1 MNINLNLKIMK
12 KLLFAVLVFLIIS
25 SCKKSRNN
33 PSINLNEIKIDLS
46 THKLATYS
54 EIDSTKYLVVF
65 ESGGGDGHSSWCN
78 GNFLLE
84 VSKLSDVFLY
94 DRAGYENSE
103 VGPTPR
109 NIQQLESELDR
120 VIDHFLG
127 NRKVILVGHSLGG
140 FIIRDYAIKN
150 QDKTAALLFID
161 PSHELYNKL
170 TQEQEDNLY
179 ELMKNEYGEYFGGTM
194 ETRELKDDID
204 YASTLPNLP
213 DVPVTVLTS
222 MKLESNITASD
233 KQLWY
238 EAHED
243 LRKGVTDF
251 THISTTNSGHYV
263 MVDEPDLVIDQIEL
277 LISKLPK

>member
-1 MNINLNLKIMK
+1 MIINLKIMK
-12 KLLFAVLVFLIIS
+12 RLLFAALFFFLIT
-25 SCKKSRNN
+25 SCKKNN
-33 PSINLNEIKIDLS
+33 DDFPIALEEIKIDLS
-46 THKLATYS
+46 SHKLATYS
-54 EIDSTKYLVVF
+54 KIDSTRYLVVF
-65 ESGGGDGHSSWCN
+65 ESGGGDGHSVWCN

-84 VSKLSDVFLY
+84 VSKRSDVLLY

-109 NIQQLESELDR
+109 NIQQLESELER
-120 VIDHFLG
+120 VINHFRG
-127 NRKVILVGHSLGG
+127 NRKVILVGHSIGG

-150 QDKTAALLFID
+150 PDKTAAILFID
-161 PSHELYNKL
+161 PSHESYNKL

-179 ELMKNEYGEYFGGTM
+179 ELMKNEYGEHFGGTM

-213 DVPVTVLTS
+213 DVPVTILTS
-222 MKLESNITASD
+222 MKIEGNITASD

-238 EAHED
+238 DAHED

-251 THISTTNSGHYV
+251 THISTTKSGHYI
-263 MVDEPDLVIDQIEL
+263 MVDEPDLVIDQVEL